1 MTDNEYL
8 AKILEEQT
16 LEVDGSELKDLNQR
30 GKEVKD
36 LLEKHFSECDPTLR
50 YGGSK
55 AKGTMIKESY
65 DLDIIC
71 YFPRDDEDAG
81 KTLKEIYEETE
92 AALKDDYFVERKA
105 SALRLREKATE
116 TTGGLDFHVD
126 VVPGRYIDGDT
137 GDVYIY
143 QHAADKDRLKTNIE
157 KHIGHVKGSEVVEA
171 IRLMKLWRARN
182 GLHIKTFVLELL
194 VIDLLSTKKSATL
207 TSQLTHV
214 WKTFRDES
222 KSLSVKDP
230 ANENN
235 DFSGILN
242 SAKPELEMVARSTLS
257 TIENSGWE
265 AVFGKLQD
273 SDDDGGKKGQKL
285 QAAVAAV
292 STPSKPW
299 AA

>member
-16 LEVDGSELKDLNQR
+16 LETGGSELKDLNNR

-36 LLEKHFSECDPTLR
+36 LLEEHFTKCDPTIR

-92 AALKDDYFVERKA
+92 AALKDDYFVDRKA

-116 TTGGLDFHVD
+116 TTGGLDFHID
-126 VVPGRYIDGDT
+126 VVPGRYVKGDT

-157 KHIGHVKGSEVVEA
+157 KHIGHVKDSQVIEA
-171 IRLMKLWRARN
+171 IRLMKLWNVRN
-182 GLHIKTFVLELL
+182 GLNVKTFVLELL
-194 VIDLLSTKKSATL
+194 VIDLLSGKKSSTL

-214 WKTFRDES
+214 WKKFRDES

-235 DFSGILN
+235 DLSSVLN
-242 SAKPELEMVARSTLS
+242 AAKPGLEMVARSTLS

-273 SDDDGGKKGQKL
+273 SDSDANKSLKL
-285 QAAVAAV
+285 EVAA
-292 STPSKPW
+292 TAATTRSKPW
-299 AA
+299 MA